1 LPVFNLIQLPF
12 CKVIVI
18 DAWNAPP
25 VRYFAAFKFRE
36 TFSHV
41 LGLPVISEFAT
52 FSSPIFLA
60 PKPLLGKIY
69 NAGLSLAA
77 RRDPGMDIDVG
88 WPPLCIGTNDTV
100 IELPAD
106 WEQTLLQSIQ
116 SNKSDLSLKGKRF
129 ESFLKKF
136 EEFTLQYI
144 QFDTLSVFATD
155 APLIPRQL
163 RQIAELGNSPFTIA
177 FSTGNRVTRQQKA
190 QPMQVKVISED
201 ALNQIAQIFMSAIAP
216 SSSE

>member
-25 VRYFAAFKFRE
+25 VRYFAAFKFRG

-52 FSSPIFLA
+52 FSSPIFLT
-60 PKPLLGKIY
+60 PKALLGKIY

-88 WPPLCIGTNDTV
+88 WPPLCAGTNEPTPQ
-100 IELPAD
+100 LPQN
-106 WEQTLLQSIQ
+106 WEEILLQAIQ
-116 SNKSDLSLKGKRF
+116 SDKSDLSIKGHRF
-129 ESFLKKF
+129 ESFLSKF
-136 EEFTLQYI
+136 EEFTIQYI
-144 QFDTLSVFATD
+144 EFDTVSVFATD

-163 RQIAELGNSPFTIA
+163 NRISELGTAPFSIA
-177 FSTGNRVTRQQKA
+177 FSTGNKVTRQQKS
-190 QPMQVKVISED
+190 QPMKVKVISED
-201 ALNQIAQIFMSAIAP
+201 ALAQMIEFFTNRQGVK
-216 SSSE
+216 

>member
-12 CKVIVI
+12 CKVITI

-25 VRYFAAFKFRE
+25 VRYFAAFKFRG

-60 PKPLLGKIY
+60 PKALLGKIY
-69 NAGLSLAA
+69 NAGISLAA

-88 WPPLCIGTNDTV
+88 WPPLCIGTNDPAPP
-100 IELPAD
+100 LPQN
-106 WEQTLLQSIQ
+106 WEETLLQAIQ
-116 SNKSDLSLKGKRF
+116 SNKTDLSIKGKRF

-136 EEFTLQYI
+136 EEFTIQYI
-144 QFDTLSVFATD
+144 QFDTVSVFATD

-163 RQIAELGNSPFTIA
+163 TRISELGNADFCIA
-177 FSTGNRVTRQQKA
+177 FSTGNKVTRQQKA
-190 QPMQVKVISED
+190 QPMKVKVISEE
-201 ALNQIAQIFMSAIAP
+201 ALGQMIELFANRQGAK
-216 SSSE
+216 

>member
-1 LPVFNLIQLPF
+1 
-12 CKVIVI
+12 
-18 DAWNAPP
+18 
-25 VRYFAAFKFRE
+25 
-36 TFSHV
+36 
-41 LGLPVISEFAT
+41 VISEFAT
-52 FSSPIFLA
+52 FSSPIFLV

-88 WPPLCIGTNDTV
+88 WPPLCVGTNDPAAD
-100 IELPAD
+100 LPPD
-106 WEQTLLQSIQ
+106 WEKTLLESIQ

-144 QFDTLSVFATD
+144 QFDTVSVFATD

-163 RQIAELGNSPFTIA
+163 NRICELGSSPFTIA

-190 QPMQVKVISED
+190 QPMQVKVVSEE
-201 ALNQIAQIFMSAIAP
+201 ALNQIVQVFSTAKTPSA
-216 SSSE
+216 

>member
-25 VRYFAAFKFRE
+25 VRYFAAFRFRE

-60 PKPLLGKIY
+60 PKALLGKIY

-88 WPPLCIGTNDTV
+88 WPPLCVGTNDPAAD
-100 IELPAD
+100 LPPD
-106 WEQTLLQSIQ
+106 WEKTLLESIQ

-144 QFDTLSVFATD
+144 QFDTVSVFATD

-163 RQIAELGNSPFTIA
+163 NRICELGNSPFTIA

-190 QPMQVKVISED
+190 QPMQVKVVSEE
-201 ALNQIAQIFMSAIAP
+201 ALNQIVQVFSTAKTPSA
-216 SSSE
+216 

>member
-1 LPVFNLIQLPF
+1 
-12 CKVIVI
+12 VIVI

-25 VRYFAAFKFRE
+25 VRYFAAFRFRE

-60 PKPLLGKIY
+60 PKALLGKIY

-88 WPPLCIGTNDTV
+88 WPPLCVGTNDPAAD
-100 IELPAD
+100 LPPD
-106 WEQTLLQSIQ
+106 WEKTLLESIQ

-144 QFDTLSVFATD
+144 QFDTVSVFATD

-163 RQIAELGNSPFTIA
+163 NRICELGSSPFTIA

-190 QPMQVKVISED
+190 QPMQVKVVSEE
-201 ALNQIAQIFMSAIAP
+201 ALNQIVQVFSTAKTPSA
-216 SSSE
+216 

>member
-1 LPVFNLIQLPF
+1 
-12 CKVIVI
+12 VIVI
-18 DAWNAPP
+18 DVWNAPP

-60 PKPLLGKIY
+60 PKALLGKIY

-88 WPPLCIGTNDTV
+88 WPPLCVGTNDPVT
-100 IELPAD
+100 ELPSD
-106 WEQTLLQSIQ
+106 WEETLLQSIQ
-116 SNKSDLSLKGKRF
+116 SNKRALSLKGKRF

-144 QFDTLSVFATD
+144 PFDTVSVFATD

-163 RQIAELGNSPFTIA
+163 NRISELGTSPFNIA
-177 FSTGNRVTRQQKA
+177 FSTGNKVTRQQKA
-190 QPMQVKVISED
+190 QPMQVKVLSED
-201 ALNQIAQIFMSAIAP
+201 ALNQIIEVFSTAKTPSA
-216 SSSE
+216 